1 MKEDLEEYIYSFIF
15 TFFLQLNEFTN
26 ISDTSQLT
34 VKTTIIVFDNF
45 TTKEEFLKI
54 LLLVRSTRGDD
65 ILAVFKKYA
74 EENNLLL

>member
-15 TFFLQLNEFTN
+15 TFFLQLNESTD
-26 ISDTSQLT
+26 ISDTSQLI
-34 VKTTIIVFDNF
+34 VKTIIIVFDNF

-54 LLLVRSTRGDD
+54 LLLVRPTRGDD

-74 EENNLLL
+74 EENNLSL